1 MTEQRFSVKEVPE
14 LYDASVLAQ
23 VNSLARTPA
32 YARFTWTQSLHPL
45 KKPAVSEEVKSI
57 ITNFDEDR
65 KRFDKMKQ
73 MRFVVSEVV
82 PEPDPIPPKSKH
94 AQPPRKKDPNKTNES
109 QSDDEEDA
117 RVRKAPK
124 PNLAAR
130 VSAGLER
137 LDQAFSSRS
146 PDSVRD
152 QVEDMSKHIRTKRQ
166 AQMRQLSEHYDRLF
180 ETQTLLSERTEE
192 MHRAFLKRVTEVQ
205 HMINPDLSR
214 PLLLA
219 DDPQRKKQ
227 KQTVQNRTK
236 KPDTKPNQAKE
247 RYLKIRE
254 RERAQ
259 LPKLQSRCLR
269 ATSDPSLRA
278 S

>member
-14 LYDASVLAQ
+14 FYDASVIAQ
-23 VNSLARTPA
+23 VNSLAKTPA
-32 YARFTWTQSLHPL
+32 YARYTWTQSLHQL
-45 KKPAVSEEVKSI
+45 KKPVVSEEVKSI

-73 MRFVVSEVV
+73 MRFVVSEAA
-82 PEPDPIPPKSKH
+82 PEPELTLPKSKH
-94 AQPPRKKDPNKTNES
+94 NQPPRKKDPNKTNES

-124 PNLAAR
+124 PTLAAR
-130 VSAGLER
+130 VTAGLER

-146 PDSVRD
+146 PDSVRE

-214 PLLLA
+214 PQLPA
-219 DDPQRKKQ
+219 DDLQRKKQ
-227 KQTVQNRTK
+227 KQNVQSRTK
-236 KPDTKPNQAKE
+236 KPDAKPNQAKE

-254 RERAQ
+254 RERTQ
-259 LPKLQSRCLR
+259 LPKLQSRGLR
-269 ATSDPSLRA
+269 ATSDPSIRA
-278 S
+278 L